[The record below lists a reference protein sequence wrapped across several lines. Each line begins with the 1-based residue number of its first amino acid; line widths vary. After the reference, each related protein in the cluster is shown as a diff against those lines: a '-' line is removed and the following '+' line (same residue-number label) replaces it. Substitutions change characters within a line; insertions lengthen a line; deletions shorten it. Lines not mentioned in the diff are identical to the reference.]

1 MAHGGSL
8 TTCAAAKILETGFA
22 GSQTVRPQLLGK
34 LCLHHRGRGRVC
46 AHAFARHGV
55 RGSGTVRRP
64 QPALA
69 PGVPNARPAR
79 WPAPRLTCCWAAPR
93 CNTPPAL
100 SYTHAWVKAR
110 ATNQRFSWQRR
121 ATLHL
126 DVHNWCLLEQWHFSR
141 LPHQHLLRSGAIYPL
156 GHAHLKSSDSDD
168 LSPGACP
175 AFAQSSA

>member
-69 PGVPNARPAR
+69 PGVANARPAR
-79 WPAPRLTCCWAAPR
+79 TYVASDLLLGGAP
-93 CNTPPAL
+93 
-100 SYTHAWVKAR
+100 
-110 ATNQRFSWQRR
+110 
-121 ATLHL
+121 
-126 DVHNWCLLEQWHFSR
+126 
-141 LPHQHLLRSGAIYPL
+141 GAIHRQPSATRTHGSRPEQQISGFHGNGARRCIL
-156 GHAHLKSSDSDD
+156 MCRTGVFWSNGI
-168 LSPGACP
+168 SPDCHINTYSGLAR
-175 AFAQSSA
+175 STHSAMHISNRLIRTI